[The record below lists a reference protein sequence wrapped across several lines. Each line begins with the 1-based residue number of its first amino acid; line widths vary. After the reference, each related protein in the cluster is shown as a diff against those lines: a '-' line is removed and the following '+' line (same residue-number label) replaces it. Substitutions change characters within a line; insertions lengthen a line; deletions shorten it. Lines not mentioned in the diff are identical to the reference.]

1 MSFRPGARLE
11 RRPLHV
17 VFVLD
22 VSGSMAEDGKIEA
35 LNAAVAGT
43 LPHLV
48 ELAERNPFAE
58 MLVRAIVFSDGA
70 RWHLADPVPVEEV
83 IWRQVS
89 AGGFTDL
96 GAALSLLS
104 ESLAVPPMPERAL
117 PPVLV
122 LISDGRPTDDVE
134 AGLARLLTTP
144 WGRRAVRL
152 AVAVGSDVDLDVLQD
167 FIDDPHVAPFTAR
180 DPEQLAY
187 LVRFATVAASRLA
200 TATPGSGPEVL
211 EQPRVP
217 ALTDGLLVW

>member
-70 RWHLADPVPVEEV
+70 RWHIADPVPVEQV
-83 IWRQVS
+83 TWRRVA

-96 GAALSLLS
+96 GAALGLLS

-122 LISDGRPTDDVE
+122 LISDGRPTDDAE
-134 AGLARLLTTP
+134 AGLARLLGAP

-152 AVAVGSDVDLDVLQD
+152 AVAVGTDVDLEVLQA

-200 TATPGSGPEVL
+200 TATPGSGPDDL

-217 ALTDGLLVW
+217 APTDGLLVW